1 MILISHS
8 YLLHSRSKRK
18 NKKRTSSGG
27 SNGKQEQRQK
37 NEKTTQ
43 EAEIQVV
50 TPPPVVKH
58 SSAAAWSG
66 GDKVEDPDTEDIDL
80 LLLNNYKN
88 YKSKNGGYLLEDGI
102 EELDREEPSLVMKDR
117 DIDEDDF
124 DSDHGLEEDSE
135 DEVDAVVGKK
145 KKGWAWRVARIA
157 VPLQFALISLFCVA
171 RLFEP
176 QCCDVV
182 NNFSMSFT
190 PHLRYVRGPPPM

>member
-1 MILISHS
+1 MILIS
-8 YLLHSRSKRK
+8 LPRSKRK

-27 SNGKQEQRQK
+27 SSSGKQEKQDQK
-37 NEKTTQ
+37 KD
-43 EAEIQVV
+43 
-50 TPPPVVKH
+50 VKVEEET
-58 SSAAAWSG
+58 SLQGKNKKSTSWSEEE
-66 GDKVEDPDTEDIDL
+66 KVEDPDTDDIDL
-80 LLLNNYKN
+80 LLLNNYQN
-88 YKSKNGGYLLEDGI
+88 YKLKKEGFLHKEGI
-102 EELDREEPSLVMKDR
+102 EELDGGEENENLKVKNAE
-117 DIDEDDF
+117 EDLQFEADPDDDPDG
-124 DSDHGLEEDSE
+124 DSDFS
-135 DEVDAVVGKK
+135 DELVEGAGKK